1 MILRRLSASLGGI
14 SSVTAPVLVCPAL
27 LSLSRLQTSA
37 AHTNPLPKMQQ
48 VQQGRSASWDVSH
61 ARFGATSDVTGP
73 LEDIKR
79 TEAQRKHVAGWTPI
93 VKVLS
98 DQRLRV
104 AIVGRMNSGKTS
116 LFNLLQS
123 EPYVQGRKSIVRNEE
138 GITRDSIEAFAVL
151 GDVTFTAIDTPGL
164 VGGKIVEESL
174 RTLATADLVLFVT
187 AVDAD
192 ISLDERH
199 LIEYL
204 RAKQLPTF
212 LIVNKTDLLPMGSES
227 AVMDAYNELGL
238 GAAIPFSAR
247 KREGMDMLETCIRPL
262 FHIAAMRK
270 MENDWDLEDL
280 AMEGD
285 ETAMEE
291 IRDRNC
297 SDTFIR
303 VAIVGRTSSGK
314 SSIMNRLVG
323 YERNRA
329 SREANTTR
337 DAVEVPCIYKG
348 RKLILVDTAGMS
360 RVSFRKDKE
369 FMDQTHKLSMK
380 EINFAHVVIVVFDA
394 TEGHPNKYDM
404 ALLHRVATEGRP
416 FVLCAN
422 KWDAVLDPTAT
433 AEAIDFKIKRQVQEV
448 KYSNAV
454 VTSAVTGLNLPLL
467 LDHAIELY
475 DIWNKRVRGAELTK
489 FWRRMEKS
497 VVIPYHVSRIGKI
510 RQVGIRPPTFVLKL
524 QTRSQGDPFPKAL
537 QEMLKN
543 ALVEE
548 FNFKGV
554 PLRLIQEAKDSHP
567 EYI

>member
-1 MILRRLSASLGGI
+1 MAQVLG
-14 SSVTAPVLVCPAL
+14 
-27 LSLSRLQTSA
+27 
-37 AHTNPLPKMQQ
+37 
-48 VQQGRSASWDVSH
+48 GRSASWSVSQQRFGFKSDVS
-61 ARFGATSDVTGP
+61 SP
-73 LEDIKR
+73 LADEER
-79 TEAQRKHVAGWTPI
+79 TEQHKKRVADWTPV

-104 AIVGRMNSGKTS
+104 AIVGRMNSGKS
-116 LFNLLQS
+116 SIFNLLQS
-123 EPYVQGRKSIVRNEE
+123 DPYVSGKKNIVRNEE
-138 GITRDSIEAFAVL
+138 GITRDSVEALAVL
-151 GDVTFTAIDTPGL
+151 GDLHFTIIDTPGL

-174 RTLATADLVLFVT
+174 RTIATADLVLFVT

-192 ISLDERH
+192 ITQDERN
-199 LIEYL
+199 LIEYI
-204 RAKQLPTF
+204 RARKLPAF
-212 LIVNKTDLLPMGSES
+212 LVVNKTDMLPSGSET
-227 AVMDAYNELGL
+227 AVLEEYNTLGL
-238 GAAIPFSAR
+238 GNAIPMSAR
-247 KREGMDMLETCIRPL
+247 MREGLEMLETCISPM
-262 FHIAAMRK
+262 FHTAMMRK
-270 MENDWDLEDL
+270 VESDWDMEDL
-280 AMEGD
+280 AMQGD
-285 ETAMEE
+285 EAAMEE
-291 IRDRNC
+291 IRDRN
-297 SDTFIR
+297 STERFIR
-303 VAIVGRTSSGK
+303 IAIVGRTNSGK

-329 SREANTTR
+329 ANQANTTR
-337 DAVEVPCIYKG
+337 DAVEVPCTYKG
-348 RKLILVDTAGMS
+348 RKLILIDTAGMS
-360 RVSFRKDKE
+360 RVRFRRDRE
-369 FMDQTHKLSMK
+369 FLHHAHKISMN
-380 EINFAHVVIVVFDA
+380 EIKYAHVVIVVFDA

-448 KYSNAV
+448 KYANAV
-454 VTSAVTGLNLPLL
+454 VTSAATGMNLTLM

-475 DIWNKRVRGAELTK
+475 DTWNKRVRGAELTK
-489 FWRRMEKS
+489 FWRKMEKS

-510 RQVGIRPPTFVLKL
+510 SQVSTRPPTFMLKL

-554 PLRLIQEAKDSHP
+554 PLRIVQEVKEAHP